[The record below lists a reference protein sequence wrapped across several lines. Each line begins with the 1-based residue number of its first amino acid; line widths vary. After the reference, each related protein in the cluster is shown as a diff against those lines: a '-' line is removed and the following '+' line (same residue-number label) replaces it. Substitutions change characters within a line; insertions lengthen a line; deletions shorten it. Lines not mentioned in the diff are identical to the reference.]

1 MMDVLMAHDASVF
14 SADSPVGCRG
24 QFRRA
29 VLEGTSRAFWQLRR
43 YEGWTEFVTSGHV
56 LRLLI
61 LVLAS
66 WRPPISDFLSRAG
79 RGLELVGAV
88 YGFRHFEG
96 FFTGKHG
103 STHLP
108 QRPPTGVKLR
118 QNRNFPYHSKSD
130 SSAPALKLA
139 NP

>member
-29 VLEGTSRAFWQLRR
+29 VLEGISRALWRLRR
-43 YEGWTEFVTSGHV
+43 CKGWTEFLTSGRI

-61 LVLAS
+61 FGLAS
-66 WRPPISDFLSRAG
+66 WRPPISNFRFNAV

-88 YGFRHFEG
+88 
-96 FFTGKHG
+96 
-103 STHLP
+103 
-108 QRPPTGVKLR
+108 
-118 QNRNFPYHSKSD
+118 
-130 SSAPALKLA
+130 
-139 NP
+139 